1 MRLSTSVLVAA
12 TASVPV
18 SGLQGFGD
26 QSTGYFPYCATACNR
41 ALGSNYL
48 SCSFDGY
55 VPGGMMDSDSASA
68 TPACRGS
75 NMPFLSSLAYCISTH
90 CNYDMGIIETW
101 WAAKSTGSG
110 GAFEPP
116 RWSYQEALMNV
127 TIAPTHVI
135 TAKDN
140 FTSTMLA
147 NETNYRN
154 QYGTLFMVDREE
166 FLHEKYGLV
175 LFMVG
180 FGIPLLATWLG
191 YIPFVSPLIHKLKP
205 YITWPSIIGSYR
217 IRQLRYLGG
226 TALTRGQALYVFI
239 MVVLT
244 VVFMAVHCK
253 SYQPNLWYP
262 GLSVELMAYVVWRTG
277 CYSLALLPVVLP
289 FSARNNTLLW
299 LTHWSHE
306 TYILLHRWV
315 ARIFALVVIIHSIL
329 SIVYYVKD
337 GNYDVNLVEAWWIW
351 GCVGTIA
358 ISAMLITATS
368 WVRSYSYEFFLVS
381 HIVLAVFV
389 LAGTWYHL
397 FYLYLN
403 MSGYEKWL
411 YVAFGIWGLDRLF
424 RVFRILKNG
433 VQRAH
438 IINISD
444 DIVRVDIDGIHWGF
458 QPGKVVYAYF
468 PTLQP
473 LRPWEN
479 HPFSVLPTAM
489 LERSNAVVPALDK
502 DTSSSHGSGC
512 PDDIEKTVVSQQK
525 PVKPVAS
532 ASERQPTA
540 GITLFIRKST
550 GLTKAL
556 AAGTDILTLLDGP
569 YPGNPI
575 APISQCDRVL
585 LVCGGIGITA
595 ILPWVDSHPN
605 VKLAWSVKE
614 YASPL
619 VDSVRKVLDR
629 VVEKDLRIGHRLD
642 IEDLLMEEAQ
652 AGWKRIGV
660 VACGPDEMCDDT
672 RALVTAVAKRGEAQF
687 ELEVHAY
694 SW

>member
-1 MRLSTSVLVAA
+1 MRLLTSVLVAA
-12 TASVPV
+12 SASVPV
-18 SGLQGFGD
+18 AGLQGFGD
-26 QSTGYFPYCATACNR
+26 QSTGYFLYCATACNR

-48 SCSFDGY
+48 SCSFAGY
-55 VPGGMMDSDSASA
+55 VPSGMMDSDSASA
-68 TPACRGS
+68 TLACRGS

-140 FTSTMLA
+140 LTSTMLA

-180 FGIPLLATWLG
+180 FGIPLLATWVG
-191 YIPFVSPLIHKLKP
+191 YLPFVSPLIYKLKP
-205 YITWPSIIGSYR
+205 YSIWPSIIGSYR
-217 IRQLRYLGG
+217 IRQLPFLGG

-244 VVFMAVHCK
+244 VVFMAVHYE
-253 SYQPNLWYP
+253 SYQANLWYP
-262 GLSVELMAYVVWRTG
+262 GLSVELMAYVVWRID
-277 CYSLALLPVVLP
+277 CYSLALLPVVFL
-289 FSARNNTLLW
+289 FSASNNTLLW

-315 ARIFALVVIIHSIL
+315 ARIFALLVIIHSVF

-337 GNYDVNLVEAWWIW
+337 GNYDVNLIEAWWIW
-351 GCVGTIA
+351 G
-358 ISAMLITATS
+358 
-368 WVRSYSYEFFLVS
+368 
-381 HIVLAVFV
+381 
-389 LAGTWYHL
+389 
-397 FYLYLN
+397 
-403 MSGYEKWL
+403 
-411 YVAFGIWGLDRLF
+411 
-424 RVFRILKNG
+424 
-433 VQRAH
+433 
-438 IINISD
+438 D
-444 DIVRVDIDGIHWGF
+444 DIVRIDIDNIHWRF

-473 LRPWEN
+473 LHPWEN
-479 HPFSVLPTAM
+479 HPCSVLPTAM
-489 LERSNAVVPALDK
+489 LERSNGIATALDK
-502 DTSSSHGSGC
+502 DSSSSHGSGC
-512 PDDIEKTVVSQQK
+512 QDDIEKTVVSQQK
-525 PVKPVAS
+525 PVRQVAS
-532 ASERQPTA
+532 ASEHQPTA

-550 GLTKAL
+550 GFTKAL
-556 AAGTDILTLLDGP
+556 AAGTNILTLLDGP

-575 APISQCDRVL
+575 APISQCDRLL

-595 ILPWVDSHPN
+595 ILPWVDNHPN
-605 VKLAWSVKE
+605 VKLAWSIKE
-614 YASPL
+614 CASPL

-629 VVEKDLRIGHRLD
+629 VIEKDVRIGHRLD
-642 IEDLLMEEAQ
+642 IEDLLMEESQ

-660 VACGPDEMCDDT
+660 VVCGPDGMCDDT
-672 RALVTAVAKRGEAQF
+672 RALVTEMAKCGEAQF

>member
-1 MRLSTSVLVAA
+1 M
-12 TASVPV
+12 
-18 SGLQGFGD
+18 
-26 QSTGYFPYCATACNR
+26 C
-41 ALGSNYL
+41 
-48 SCSFDGY
+48 
-55 VPGGMMDSDSASA
+55 
-68 TPACRGS
+68 
-75 NMPFLSSLAYCISTH
+75 
-90 CNYDMGIIETW
+90 
-101 WAAKSTGSG
+101 
-110 GAFEPP
+110 
-116 RWSYQEALMNV
+116 
-127 TIAPTHVI
+127 
-135 TAKDN
+135 
-140 FTSTMLA
+140 
-147 NETNYRN
+147 
-154 QYGTLFMVDREE
+154 DR
-166 FLHEKYGLV
+166 LV
-175 LFMVG
+175 LLIVG
-180 FGIPLLATWLG
+180 FGIPLLTTWLG
-191 YIPFVSPLIHKLKP
+191 YLPFVSPLIYKLKP
-205 YITWPSIIGSYR
+205 YIIWPSAIGSYR
-217 IRQLRYLGG
+217 IRQLPYLGG

-244 VVFMAVHCK
+244 VVFMAVHYE

-262 GLSVELMAYVVWRTG
+262 GQSVELMAYVVWRTG
-277 CYSLALLPVVLP
+277 CYSLALLPVVIL

-315 ARIFALVVIIHSIL
+315 ARIFALLVIIHSIL

-337 GNYDVNLVEAWWIW
+337 GNYSVNLVEAWWIW
-351 GCVGTIA
+351 GCVGTVA

-368 WVRSYSYEFFLVS
+368 WMRRYSYEFFLIS

-403 MSGYEKWL
+403 MSGYEQWL
-411 YVAFGIWGLDRLF
+411 YVAFGVWGLDRLF

-433 VQRAH
+433 VQRAR
-438 IINISD
+438 IINISE
-444 DIVRVDIDGIHWGF
+444 DIVRVDIDSIHWEF
-458 QPGKVVYAYF
+458 QPGKVVYVYF

-489 LERSNAVVPALDK
+489 LERSNAVAPALDK
-502 DTSSSHGSGC
+502 DSSSSHGSGC
-512 PDDIEKTVVSQQK
+512 RHDIEKTVVSQQK
-525 PVKPVAS
+525 PVKQIAS
-532 ASERQPTA
+532 ASGHQPTA

-556 AAGTDILTLLDGP
+556 AAGTNILTLLDGP

-595 ILPWVDSHPN
+595 ILPWVDNHPN

-619 VDSVRKVLDR
+619 VDSVRQVLDR
-629 VVEKDLRIGHRLD
+629 VVEKDVRIGHRLD

-652 AGWKRIGV
+652 AGWKRIDV
-660 VACGPDEMCDDT
+660 VVCGPDGMCEDT